1 MDSREIFFVKLQKYE
16 TETDW
21 NFFCYVNKINETFP
35 KLRSRNMKC
44 SVTKPI
50 DGKLVILQTVST
62 ILNVIYST
70 LLNGKWFSLE
80 NSQKSY
86 WKVRSCGGIGLTL
99 QLALDLLLLFF
110 LGIPKKVPF
119 ANSFSWADVE
129 KSWNVVKTFNSLGN
143 THFVIFVYVPNP
155 KSDSQN
161 SNQFMYDKF
170 FPYGKCCFF
179 VKLNKSK

>member
-70 LLNGKWFSLE
+70 LLNGKWFF
-80 NSQKSY
+80 
-86 WKVRSCGGIGLTL
+86 IG
-99 QLALDLLLLFF
+99 
-110 LGIPKKVPF
+110 K
-119 ANSFSWADVE
+119 
-129 KSWNVVKTFNSLGN
+129 
-143 THFVIFVYVPNP
+143 
-155 KSDSQN
+155 
-161 SNQFMYDKF
+161 
-170 FPYGKCCFF
+170 
-179 VKLNKSK
+179 